1 MRARFFR
8 FCGSAFFTLAGLAY
22 LLIPPRSSAM
32 YFDSS
37 WPAKSWGLLFLLGGI
52 ISLWGVLSKSTHTE
66 KLGVAFVAVATLALA
81 LNNGLLMFADPIV
94 WTRLGGG
101 LFYLACSMW
110 ALERWDRLGK
120 DVVVMGSIAGDE
132 PGRSSSVDDEEE

>member
-8 FCGSAFFTLAGLAY
+8 FCGSMFFTLAGLAY
-22 LLIPPRSSAM
+22 LLIPPRSSTA

-52 ISLWGVLSKSTHTE
+52 ISLWGVLMKRTHTE

-81 LNNGLLMFADPIV
+81 LNNGLLMFDHPIL
-94 WTRLGGG
+94 WSRLGGG

-120 DVVVMGSIAGDE
+120 DVVVIEAVAGDE
-132 PGRSSSVDDEEE
+132 PGPSSIVDDEME